1 MQTDKNMTGPGT
13 ASAPSGRPGLTDSVR
28 ETARREMD
36 DARDHLHGAAG
47 RARNEARQARSSV
60 SRLVMEEVDRRK
72 EDLCAGIHGL
82 AESMRKAADEAERRD
97 DTPTPP
103 HMIHQA
109 INTLDDMADRLR
121 HRSADEMAR
130 SVARFGRENP
140 ALFVGGALFAGLA
153 LGRFLVSSSSDRH
166 RRGNWDNEDRMGLRD
181 EDRWGSSPAGGASP
195 SRTSGDPMGTRS
207 DPTGS
212 GTGIGGT
219 RVGGAGVAGAGVS
232 GSGVSGPGLGG
243 TGSTAG
249 AGASGASSATS
260 GQSGTSGA
268 ASYSTGSGAAMSGSG
283 QASSGRTN
291 EGDARHQGGS
301 PSAPAGSPIVGETAK
316 PVGSGA
322 KDGLKDKEAKDGSA

>member
-13 ASAPSGRPGLTDSVR
+13 ASAPSGRPGLTDNVR

-36 DARDHLHGAAG
+36 DARDHLHEAAG
-47 RARNEARQARSSV
+47 RARSGAREARSSV
-60 SRLVMEEVDRRK
+60 SRLVMDEVDRRK

-82 AESMRKAADEAERRD
+82 AESMRKAADEAERRE

-109 INTLDDMADRLR
+109 INTLDDMADRMR
-121 HRSADEMAR
+121 HRSADDMAR

-166 RRGNWDNEDRMGLRD
+166 RRGNRDNEDRMGLRD
-181 EDRWGSSPAGGASP
+181 EDRWGGSAAGGTSP
-195 SRTSGDPMGTRS
+195 SRGPSDPMGTDPMGSRS

-212 GTGIGGT
+212 GVGGT
-219 RVGGAGVAGAGVS
+219 RVGGAGVAGAG
-232 GSGVSGPGLGG
+232 LGG
-243 TGSTAG
+243 TGS
-249 AGASGASSATS
+249 AGASGAGSSGSAAS
-260 GQSGTSGA
+260 GQGGTPGM
-268 ASYSTGSGAAMSGSG
+268 ASFGSGAAASGSG
-283 QASSGRTN
+283 PAGSDRTN
-291 EGDARHQGGS
+291 KGDAHHHEGS

-316 PVGSGA
+316 PLGSGA
-322 KDGLKDKEAKDGSA
+322 KDGVTDKEGRDGSA